1 MFDRFKQTA
10 NIAKFK
16 AEQLLHVQ
24 GVQNEIATINQQIN
38 GEKDRIAG
46 KVLELRQNGPLGIPD
61 IDELCASIE
70 GLQAQITQ
78 KEAQINAIRAEQ
90 PPQSGAPAPQPGYA
104 PQPAYPPQPGYPP
117 APQAA
122 APTVGTK
129 ACPNCQTAVPAPA
142 MFCTS
147 CGYNFQQAPAAPEPP
162 QATQTCPHCNF
173 EAPAASAFCP
183 NCGQAMAQ

>member
-10 NIAKFK
+10 NVAKFK
-16 AEQLLHVQ
+16 AEQLLRVQ
-24 GVQNEIATINQQIN
+24 GVQNEIATINQQVN
-38 GEKDRIAG
+38 GVKDRIAG
-46 KVLELRQNGPLGIPD
+46 KVLELRQNGPLGIPE

-70 GLQAQITQ
+70 GSQVQIAQ

-90 PPQSGAPAPQPGYA
+90 PPQSGAPAPQPGY
-104 PQPAYPPQPGYPP
+104 PP
-117 APQAA
+117 APAA
-122 APTVGTK
+122 GTK
-129 ACPNCQTAVPAPA
+129 PCPNCQTAVPAAA

-162 QATQTCPHCNF
+162 KATQTCPHCNF

-183 NCGQAMAQ
+183 NCGQAMAH

>member
-1 MFDRFKQTA
+1 MFDRFKQAA
-10 NIAKFK
+10 NVTKFK

-24 GVQNEIATINQQIN
+24 GVQNEIATINQQVN
-38 GEKDRIAG
+38 GVSDRITA
-46 KVLELRQNGPLGIPD
+46 KVLELRKNGPLGIPE

-70 GLQAQITQ
+70 ALHVQIAQ

-90 PPQSGAPAPQPGYA
+90 PPQSGAPAPQPGYP

-117 APQAA
+117 PPPPAPQ
-122 APTVGTK
+122 VETK
-129 ACPNCQTAVPAPA
+129 ICPNCQTAVPAPA

-147 CGYNFQQAPAAPEPP
+147 CGHNFQQAPAPAEPAN
-162 QATQTCPHCNF
+162 ATQTCPHCNF

-183 NCGQAMAQ
+183 NCGQAIAQ

>member
-10 NIAKFK
+10 NVAKFK
-16 AEQLLHVQ
+16 AEQLLRVQ
-24 GVQNEIATINQQIN
+24 GVQNEIATINQQVN
-38 GEKDRIAG
+38 GIKDRIAG
-46 KVLELRQNGPLGIPD
+46 KVLELRQNGPLGLPE

-70 GLQAQITQ
+70 GLHAQIAQ

-90 PPQSGAPAPQPGYA
+90 PPQSGSPA
-104 PQPAYPPQPGYPP
+104 PQPGYPP

-122 APTVGTK
+122 APAAGTK
-129 ACPNCQTAVPAPA
+129 TCPNCQTVVPAAA

-147 CGYNFQQAPAAPEPP
+147 CGHNFQQAPAAPEEAP
-162 QATQTCPHCNF
+162 ATRTCPHCNF

-183 NCGQAMAQ
+183 NCGQSLAQ